1 MDEKKKEKA
10 LAEEMKKTYGIERGS
25 RDIIVKIISDIATIM
40 ATNIMAYIMWRKC
53 CKEEVPAGVV
63 PTATQCANGT
73 MLNWAPYLLNLFLDD
88 YKEVYDLG
96 KKFHYSWLL
105 ILIALVVD

>member
-40 ATNIMAYIMWRKC
+40 ATNIMAYIM
-53 CKEEVPAGVV
+53 
-63 PTATQCANGT
+63 
-73 MLNWAPYLLNLFLDD
+73 
-88 YKEVYDLG
+88 
-96 KKFHYSWLL
+96 
-105 ILIALVVD
+105 

>member
-1 MDEKKKEKA
+1 
-10 LAEEMKKTYGIERGS
+10 MKKAYGTKRGS
-25 RDIIVKIISDIATIM
+25 HNIIIKRISDETTRM
-40 ATNIMAYIMWRKC
+40 ATKLMACKMLRKC